1 MAPPRTKAKTFK
13 ADLEAAEQVGAN
25 LNQTQRRRAVRAIAD
40 FQLDAD
46 LRASI
51 PFERQIALYQGMK
64 LSLEGKKS
72 RVTKHLFA
80 GWIQQLTTSTKL
92 CRKFWVV
99 PRTRVDELVRGGKMP
114 ADADM
119 PRSKLVLPPGFS
131 LEACAVVDQMVD
143 RSLLGLGVYELE
155 FELKSTQFMTDTD
168 GESDH
173 QSAGPSS
180 SGGRPGPVV
189 VPESSPVVEP
199 MSPEPP
205 SKRQKVPKTLS
216 LLDEMDVEEDRAS
229 ASNSL
234 A

>member
-13 ADLEAAEQVGAN
+13 ADLEAAEQVGAS

-99 PRTRVDELVRGGKMP
+99 PRTRVENALTCLRDHFARPTEFIVKI
-114 ADADM
+114 
-119 PRSKLVLPPGFS
+119 PRTICFS
-131 LEACAVVDQMVD
+131 M
-143 RSLLGLGVYELE
+143 
-155 FELKSTQFMTDTD
+155 K
-168 GESDH
+168 
-173 QSAGPSS
+173 
-180 SGGRPGPVV
+180 
-189 VPESSPVVEP
+189 
-199 MSPEPP
+199 
-205 SKRQKVPKTLS
+205 
-216 LLDEMDVEEDRAS
+216 
-229 ASNSL
+229 
-234 A
+234 